1 MSEKMPYEGAIEEA
15 AKATSKA
22 LDLIKAASPAIGDM
36 YGLVIG
42 DTIKHARSERLER
55 MAAKANKKLSDRG
68 VTDKV
73 ETPEQIAIPLL
84 EAAQGESREELIDLW
99 ARLLANAMDPGRI
112 ADVRAEYIDILKKFE
127 PLDARILDSL
137 SGNNPA
143 TSQIQKQSIHAL
155 VGTRQSAAIVSVD
168 NLERLGCIRLVGGGH
183 FLALTELGK
192 ELVIAVQP

>member
-1 MSEKMPYEGAIEEA
+1 MSDKLPYEGAIEEA

-22 LDLIKAASPAIGDM
+22 LDLIKAASPAISDV

-55 MAAKANKKLSDRG
+55 IAAKAKKKLGDRG
-68 VTDKV
+68 VTQPT

-84 EAAQGESREELIDLW
+84 EAAQGESREDLMDLW
-99 ARLLANAMDPGRI
+99 ARLLANAMDPARI
-112 ADVRAEYIDILKKFE
+112 SDIRAGYIDILKKLE
-127 PLDARILDSL
+127 PLDAKILDYL
-137 SGNNPA
+137 SAKNPA
-143 TSQIQKQSIHAL
+143 TDQTAKHMIHEQM
-155 VGTRQSAAIVSVD
+155 GCRQSAGVVSVD
-168 NLERLGCIRLVGGGH
+168 NLESLGCLRLVGGNH